1 MNSLNGS
8 IHHLDPQTKDEN
20 AFGVRPFVG
29 AENFDASRLS
39 SPSCPVGTDLTTAD
53 YSALES
59 RWIDRALADRAGLR
73 RVDSLTGG
81 EMICRKNGNY
91 AGILIPYFHPSSDRV
106 REYRL
111 RRDQPD
117 FEYDSTGNLK
127 QRQKYLSP
135 PGRSNMLYLAPGVSQ
150 LFRRDAS
157 LPIMITEG
165 EFKTLALWRLA
176 NHGSPAQPRFLP
188 LGVSGV
194 YNWRGTIGKTVGP
207 DGSRLDVKG
216 AIPDLD
222 WVAWEGRR
230 VVIAYDADAVTK
242 DLLRIARSEL
252 AAHLRGRGAL
262 VGFLEWDVARGKGI
276 DDHLALVGPETVLD
290 EVAHVDFA
298 GSAWRKD
305 LLRSKP
311 PMNTTEG
318 RILPVLANAI
328 AAFRHAPEWGGV
340 LAFNEFGHGTVAL
353 RPAPWGVVPKGEWTD
368 HEDRLAAEWLQKQG
382 VLVSVEV
389 AGQAVQTAARDRP
402 FHPVKTYLQGLQ
414 WDGVER
420 IVSWLTTYL
429 GAEHTEY
436 SRAVGSRWLISAIAR
451 IFRPGAKA
459 DCCLILEGPQGIRK
473 STALRTLA
481 GDYFTDELADLGS
494 KDAAMQIRGVWI
506 IELSELD
513 SLSHSEVARIKAFMS
528 RTTDRFRPPYG
539 MRLVESARQ
548 CVFAGTVNHSTYLR
562 DETGGRRFWPIACG
576 RIDVDALARDRDQ
589 LWAEAKVRFGSGA
602 VWWLETADLVQ
613 MASDQQIE
621 RYEGDPWE
629 EVVGPWVE
637 SRTSVSISEVLEK
650 CLQKAQGL
658 WTQTDKNRAARC
670 LRALGWERYRE
681 RQGLRLEWRY
691 RRSL

>member
-1 MNSLNGS
+1 M
-8 IHHLDPQTKDEN
+8 
-20 AFGVRPFVG
+20 
-29 AENFDASRLS
+29 
-39 SPSCPVGTDLTTAD
+39 
-53 YSALES
+53 
-59 RWIDRALADRAGLR
+59 
-73 RVDSLTGG
+73 
-81 EMICRKNGNY
+81 
-91 AGILIPYFHPSSDRV
+91 
-106 REYRL
+106 
-111 RRDQPD
+111 
-117 FEYDSTGNLK
+117 
-127 QRQKYLSP
+127 
-135 PGRSNMLYLAPGVSQ
+135 
-150 LFRRDAS
+150 
-157 LPIMITEG
+157 
-165 EFKTLALWRLA
+165 
-176 NHGSPAQPRFLP
+176 
-188 LGVSGV
+188 
-194 YNWRGTIGKTVGP
+194 GP

-230 VVIAYDADAVTK
+230 VVIAYDADAVAK
-242 DLLRIARSEL
+242 ELVRIARSEL
-252 AAHLRGRGAL
+252 AAHLRGQGAL
-262 VGFLEWDVARGKGI
+262 IGFLESDGARGKGI
-276 DDHLALVGPETVLD
+276 DDHLAIVGPETVID
-290 EVAHVDFA
+290 EIAHVDFA

-311 PMNTTEG
+311 PMNTSEG

-328 AAFRHAPEWGGV
+328 AAFRHAPEWGGA

-353 RPAPWGVVPKGEWTD
+353 RSAPWGIVPKGEWTD

-402 FHPVKTYLQGLQ
+402 FHPVKTYLQGLH

-420 IVSWLTTYL
+420 IDSWLSAYL
-429 GAEHTEY
+429 GAEDTEY

-473 STALRTLA
+473 STALRALA
-481 GDYFTDELADLGS
+481 GEYFTDELADLGS

-513 SLSHSEVARIKAFMS
+513 NLSHSEVARIKAFMS

-539 MRLVESARQ
+539 MRLVESPRQ
-548 CVFAGTVNHSTYLR
+548 CIFAGTVNHSTYLR

-589 LWAEAKVRFGSGA
+589 LWAEAKTRFDAGA
-602 VWWLETADLVQ
+602 VWWLETTELVQ
-613 MASDQQIE
+613 MASDQQID

-629 EVVGPWVE
+629 EVIGPWVE
-637 SRTSVSISEVLEK
+637 SRGSVSISEVLEK
-650 CLQKAQGL
+650 CLEKAHAL

-681 RQGLRLEWRY
+681 RRGSRLEWRY
-691 RRSL
+691 RKHA